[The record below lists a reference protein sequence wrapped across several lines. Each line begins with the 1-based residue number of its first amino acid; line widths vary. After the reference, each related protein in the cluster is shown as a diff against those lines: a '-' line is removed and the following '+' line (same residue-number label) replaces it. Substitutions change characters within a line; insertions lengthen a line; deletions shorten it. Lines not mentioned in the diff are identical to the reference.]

1 MTAKPVL
8 AVMARWPS
16 AGRCKKRLAN
26 DLSRLPLNH
35 AGMRA
40 ARLQQR
46 LMDHTMAVAM
56 SLRQQGHVELALAVS
71 GLAPRAARR
80 WGHSVQ
86 ADRTVL
92 QRGGSLGCRLRHL
105 LLAFQRSN
113 QGRSVLVIGTD
124 LPELNRHD
132 LLVAVESL
140 QHRELV
146 LGPAD
151 DGGYWLIG
159 LSSKLLTRPA
169 CWPFSGIPWG
179 GSAVLESTLHFCQQA
194 QLKTGLLPL
203 RDDID
208 HLRDLKP
215 WLSF

>member
-46 LMDHTMAVAM
+46 LMDHTMAVAI

-113 QGRSVLVIGTD
+113 QGRSLLVIGTD

-159 LSSKLLTRPA
+159 LSKALLKQPKR
-169 CWPFSGIPWG
+169 WPIQDIPWG
-179 GSAVLESTLHFCQQA
+179 SDAVLDSTIRQA
-194 QLKTGLLPL
+194 QTAGVNPALIAS
-203 RDDID
+203 RQ
-208 HLRDLKP
+208 DLDRFNDLTP
-215 WLSF
+215 WLS